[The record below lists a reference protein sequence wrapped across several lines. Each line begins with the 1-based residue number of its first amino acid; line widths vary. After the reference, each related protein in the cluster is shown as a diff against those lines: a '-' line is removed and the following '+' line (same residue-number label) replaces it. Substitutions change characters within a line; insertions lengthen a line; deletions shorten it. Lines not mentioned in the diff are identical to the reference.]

1 LIFKLER
8 RIKRKRDRKIVDY
21 GIAAGFSFCNASI
34 ESEKSAQLAEMFA
47 CRKNKTKLLFFE

>member
-1 LIFKLER
+1 MIFELER

-21 GIAAGFSFCNASI
+21 GITARFLFCNASN
-34 ESEKSAQLAEMFA
+34 ESENSAQLAEMFA